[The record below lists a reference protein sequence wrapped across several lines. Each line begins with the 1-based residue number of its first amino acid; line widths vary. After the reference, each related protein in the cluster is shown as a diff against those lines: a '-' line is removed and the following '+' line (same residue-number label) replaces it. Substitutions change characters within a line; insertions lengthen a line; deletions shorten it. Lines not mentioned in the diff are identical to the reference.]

1 LSHKRKIEQQK
12 QLASPI
18 ANGYRTSSNLP
29 LISPVTKKPKLDY
42 SYSASPPPLPDL
54 SDPEDDPASDIPRV
68 IDLSSSNSDTNRAD
82 DEMSIAR
89 ILAASLQNV

>member
-1 LSHKRKIEQQK
+1 MSHKRKIEQQQ
-12 QLASPI
+12 QLTSPI
-18 ANGYRTSSNLP
+18 ASYRTSSNLP
-29 LISPVTKKPKLDY
+29 LISPVTKKPRLDY

-54 SDPEDDPASDIPRV
+54 YDPEDDPTNDIPRV
-68 IDLSSSNSDTNRAD
+68 IDLSSSSDTNRAD

>member
-1 LSHKRKIEQQK
+1 MSHKRKIEQQQ

-18 ANGYRTSSNLP
+18 ANGYQTSSNLP
-29 LISPVTKKPKLDY
+29 LISPVTKKPRLDY

-54 SDPEDDPASDIPRV
+54 SDPEDDPTDDIPRV
-68 IDLSSSNSDTNRAD
+68 IDLSSNSDNRAD

>member
-1 LSHKRKIEQQK
+1 LSHKRKIEQQQ
-12 QLASPI
+12 QLTSPI
-18 ANGYRTSSNLP
+18 ASGYRTSSNLP
-29 LISPVTKKPKLDY
+29 LISPVTKKPRLDY

-54 SDPEDDPASDIPRV
+54 SDPEDDPTNDIPRV
-68 IDLSSSNSDTNRAD
+68 IDLSSSSDTNRAD